1 MIKTELP
8 DLLFDEKAFENIK
21 EQINKEEYLQ
31 GNVKTIFVGK
41 YCGYSITVTEFKED
55 NLKVIVINPRNEE
68 VNTVNLE
75 DDKIWGLTRF
85 FKIKTFTT
93 NKEYTKI
100 EENLIETLVI
110 DEVSKEEIDSLI
122 KKCNM
127 IKIANNSDKEKV

>member
-8 DLLFDEKAFENIK
+8 DLLFDEKAFEDIK
-21 EQINKEEYLQ
+21 EQINNEVNLQ
-31 GNVKTIFVGK
+31 GNVETIFVGT
-41 YCGYSITVTEFKED
+41 YYDYNITVTEFKTD
-55 NLKVIVINPRNEE
+55 NLKVIIINPSIEKI
-68 VNTVNLE
+68 NTVNLE

-110 DEVSKEEIDSLI
+110 DEVSKEKIDNLI
-122 KKCNM
+122 KNYNM
-127 IKIANNSDKEKV
+127 IKIANNSHKEKV

>member
-21 EQINKEEYLQ
+21 KQINKEVYLQ
-31 GNVKTIFVGK
+31 GNVETIFVGK

-55 NLKVIVINPRNEE
+55 NLKVIVINPHNEE

>member
-1 MIKTELP
+1 M
-8 DLLFDEKAFENIK
+8 
-21 EQINKEEYLQ
+21 
-31 GNVKTIFVGK
+31 GK

-110 DEVSKEEIDSLI
+110 DEVSKEEIENLM
-122 KKCNM
+122 KNCNM
-127 IKIANNSDKEKV
+127 VKINK

>member
-21 EQINKEEYLQ
+21 EQINKEVYLQ
-31 GNVKTIFVGK
+31 GNVETIFVGK

-110 DEVSKEEIDSLI
+110 DEVSKEEIENLM
-122 KKCNM
+122 KNCNM
-127 IKIANNSDKEKV
+127 VKINK

>member
-21 EQINKEEYLQ
+21 EQINKEVNLQ
-31 GNVKTIFVGK
+31 GNVETIFVGK

-110 DEVSKEEIDSLI
+110 DEVSKEEIDNFI
-122 KKCNM
+122 KNCNM
-127 IKIANNSDKEKV
+127 IKIANN

>member
-21 EQINKEEYLQ
+21 KQINKEVYLQ
-31 GNVKTIFVGK
+31 GNVETIFVGK

-110 DEVSKEEIDSLI
+110 DEVSKEEIDNLI

>member
-21 EQINKEEYLQ
+21 KQINKEVYLQ
-31 GNVKTIFVGK
+31 GNVETIFVGK
-41 YCGYSITVTEFKED
+41 YCGYSITVTEFKKD

-110 DEVSKEEIDSLI
+110 DEVSKEEIENLM
-122 KKCNM
+122 KNCNM
-127 IKIANNSDKEKV
+127 VKINK

>member
-21 EQINKEEYLQ
+21 KQINKEVYLQ
-31 GNVKTIFVGK
+31 GNVETIFVGK

>member
-21 EQINKEEYLQ
+21 EQINKEVYLQ
-31 GNVKTIFVGK
+31 GNVETIFVGK

-55 NLKVIVINPRNEE
+55 NLKVIVINPCNEE

-75 DDKIWGLTRF
+75 DDKIWGLTSF

-110 DEVSKEEIDSLI
+110 DEVSKEEIDNLI
-122 KKCNM
+122 KNCNM
-127 IKIANNSDKEKV
+127 IKIANNSHKEKV

>member
-21 EQINKEEYLQ
+21 KQINKEVYLQ
-31 GNVKTIFVGK
+31 GNVETIFVGK

-110 DEVSKEEIDSLI
+110 DEVSKEEIENLM
-122 KKCNM
+122 KNCNM
-127 IKIANNSDKEKV
+127 VKINK